1 MTIEEHNKIINSIR
15 TEQDETKRQEHLLA
29 LSNDYQAMISESEKA
44 QETIKEVSN
53 ERDRYA
59 KLNNELWLKTQS
71 GSVDDVINNETSN
84 ENKPKKRSFEDLQ
97 F

>member
-15 TEQDETKRQEHLLA
+15 TEKDETKRQEHLLA

-71 GSVDDVINNETSN
+71 GSVEDVINNETSN

>member
-29 LSNDYQAMISESEKA
+29 LSDDYKTMISESEKA
-44 QETIKEVSN
+44 QETIKEVST

-59 KLNNELWLKTQS
+59 KLNNELWLKTQT
-71 GSVDDVINNETSN
+71 GDVENIIENNNQS
-84 ENKPKKRSFEDLQ
+84 ENKPKKRSFEDLK